1 MDGVFRTPDGIPIPA
16 VTASQM
22 REIDRIAVDEVGLGL
37 LEMMENAGRN
47 LAGHALMIQEND
59 PVVIIAGAGGN
70 GGGGLACAR
79 HLVNRDVPVHV
90 VLDRPP
96 DELAGAP
103 ATQYAILE
111 AMDVPVTTH
120 LESVTDVDVLVDA
133 LIGYGLRDA
142 PRESARELIRESNEV
157 ACPVVSLDV
166 PSGLDATT
174 GETPGVAIR
183 PDRTLTLALPKTGLR
198 DIPGELYLGDIG
210 IPSVVFEDIGLSYQS
225 PYRDEYWIELVFD
238 DTAEHSA

>member
-1 MDGVFRTPDGIPIPA
+1 MDGVFRTPDGIPMPA

-22 REIDRIAVDEVGLGL
+22 REVDRIAVDEVGLGL

-47 LAGHALMIQEND
+47 LAGQALMFQED
-59 PVVIIAGAGGN
+59 GPVVIIAGAGGN

-79 HLVNRDVPVHV
+79 HLVNRDVPVQI

-103 ATQYAILE
+103 ATQYAILD
-111 AMDVPVTTH
+111 AMDIPVTTQ
-120 LESVTDVDVLVDA
+120 LQTVTEVDVLVDA

-142 PRESARELIRESNEV
+142 PRENARRLIRDSNDM
-157 ACPVVSLDV
+157 ACPVLSLDV

-174 GETPGVAIR
+174 GETPGVAIQ
-183 PDRTLTLALPKTGLR
+183 PDRTLTLALPKTGLC
-198 DIPGELYLGDIG
+198 DLPGELYVGDIG
-210 IPSVVFEDIGLSYQS
+210 IPSVVFEDIGLSYQT
-225 PYRDEYWIELVFD
+225 PYRDDYWIKLIFD
-238 DTAEHSA
+238 NTTAKYA